1 MSVAVCA
8 GKNYE
13 IVRNELANRT
23 TPCVIVFGSGNRLVG
38 EPAELVKTRGGA
50 ITNVKNLL
58 VKAQNVEVQF
68 NGAAT
73 ALRPE
78 HVASMLLAR
87 VHGDVQ
93 RYTTNNNLKIA
104 PKKTVL
110 TVPCSFSPS
119 QCKALHTAA
128 TLAGFEVIGTAFDVS
143 CVSLAF
149 AVREKEAQTVCV
161 VDVGSDFTSAQ
172 IFSVDPN
179 ASTISL
185 LATASRSASCGA
197 SAFRFGGEREKTM
210 PVEHFQCRYPMSFE
224 RINLPARFFGLVLSF
239 GFFFLNLRFSSV
251 LVEMWTKVLADKH
264 KVDLSKLKPEQ
275 RDRALMRLNAS
286 ADKAKVGVSL
296 LFISCVFLMVSFQR
310 LLSLVCLKPKWCV
323 TAWCPIWICA

>member
-73 ALRPE
+73 SLRPE
-78 HVASMLLAR
+78 HVASMLLSR

-161 VDVGSDFTSAQ
+161 VDVGNDFTSAQ

-185 LATASRSASCGA
+185 LATASQSASCGA
-197 SAFRFGGEREKTM
+197 SAFRFGKKERNM

-224 RINLPARFFGLVLSF
+224 RINLPARFFGHFFVS
-239 GFFFLNLRFSSV
+239 FFLN
-251 LVEMWTKVLADKH
+251 
-264 KVDLSKLKPEQ
+264 
-275 RDRALMRLNAS
+275 
-286 ADKAKVGVSL
+286 
-296 LFISCVFLMVSFQR
+296 
-310 LLSLVCLKPKWCV
+310 VCLVRFWLRCGRKCWQ
-323 TAWCPIWICA
+323 TSTRWICPN